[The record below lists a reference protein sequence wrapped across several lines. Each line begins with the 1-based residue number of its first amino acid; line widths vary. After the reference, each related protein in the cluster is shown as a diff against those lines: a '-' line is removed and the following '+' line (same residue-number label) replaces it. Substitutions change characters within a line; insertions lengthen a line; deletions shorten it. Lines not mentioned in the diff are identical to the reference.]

1 MAYNLEKL
9 ENENTLKG
17 LFAKEMKELL
27 EKKDLDEEEKKIIE
41 KAIEIGF
48 ESLE

>member
-1 MAYNLEKL
+1 
-9 ENENTLKG
+9 
-17 LFAKEMKELL
+17 MKKLL
-27 EKKDLDEEEKKIIE
+27 EENNDEENKKIIE